1 MGEIFCKIKNEVL
14 FMILGSIISIDLS
27 AILVLVLGVINL
39 QLALVSWL
47 CMLDLD
53 TKSKDSTYSGNCLW

>member
-1 MGEIFCKIKNEVL
+1 
-14 FMILGSIISIDLS
+14 MILGIIIRIHLS

-53 TKSKDSTYSGNCLW
+53 IKSKDSRYSGTFLWQYLT

>member
-1 MGEIFCKIKNEVL
+1 
-14 FMILGSIISIDLS
+14 MILGSIIRIHLS
-27 AILVLVLGVINL
+27 PILVLVLGVINL

-53 TKSKDSTYSGNCLW
+53 IKSKDSRYSGNFLWQYLKKNLSILST